1 MVLKPL
7 PSLQCLS
14 LILDPAWCPLPLL
27 LTLLG
32 RVTLVESR
40 IGWGFQAGKRSR
52 LTHLPHLVLQVDLA
66 PLGTR

>member
-7 PSLQCLS
+7 LSLQCPS
-14 LILDPAWCPLPLL
+14 LILPPCLVPLPLL

-32 RVTLVESR
+32 RVTLVESQ
-40 IGWGFQAGKRSR
+40 IGWAFQAGKRSR
-52 LTHLPHLVLQVDLA
+52 LTHLVLQVDLA

>member
-1 MVLKPL
+1 MVLKAV

-14 LILDPAWCPLPLL
+14 LILGLVRYPLPLL

-32 RVTLVESR
+32 FVTLVESR
-40 IGWGFQAGKRSR
+40 ISWGFQAGKRSP
-52 LTHLPHLVLQVDLA
+52 LTHLILRVDLA